1 MKKNFDIAID
11 ILFLQ
16 HKIKSGD
23 LPGFLEDWKIN
34 SKKFMIYNAEGKFV
48 VDPELDFIFKY
59 SIGGLL
65 YDALNKFTASSIK
78 KKFNKNVNELLKS
91 INVSEIMEEF
101 DK

>member
-34 SKKFMIYNAEGKFV
+34 SKKFMLYNAEGKYV
-48 VDPELDFIFKY
+48 IDPELDFIFKY

-65 YDALNKFTASSIK
+65 YDALNKFTASDIK
-78 KKFNKNVNELLKS
+78 KKFTKQMTELLSS
-91 INVSEIMEEF
+91 INVEEMMEDI

>member
-34 SKKFMIYNAEGKFV
+34 SKKFMIYNAEGKYT

-65 YDALNKFTASSIK
+65 YDALNKFTASDIK
-78 KKFNKNVNELLKS
+78 KKFTKHMNAVLSS
-91 INVSEIMEEF
+91 INIEENMEEI